1 MTPRRFAAIGV
12 AAATAFAG
20 IALLVSGGRSRAD
33 ATTSSKRSVEPAT
46 TEAHRRATPGFSHDE
61 SGARRAAITYATSSE
76 RWLYLD
82 DSAITR
88 SVHAVATSGS
98 ADRLTADVLDE
109 VRATRE
115 ALVGAPRTWWIV
127 RPLASRV
134 TATDARRAEVE
145 VWVVTVLSATE
156 VAEPQADWRT
166 ITLEL
171 RWERADWRVADVA
184 DSAGPTPAEGP
195 RDRPWTAARLDR
207 ALEGF
212 VRAGIDE

>member
-1 MTPRRFAAIGV
+1 VTRHRVAAIGV
-12 AAATAFAG
+12 ATSLVVAG
-20 IALLVSGGRSRAD
+20 VVVLASGGGSRANATPRSQRTVSH
-33 ATTSSKRSVEPAT
+33 ATTAPHAT
-46 TEAHRRATPGFSHDE
+46 SDGFSHDE
-61 SGARRAAITYATSSE
+61 RGARRAAITYATSSE

-82 DSAITR
+82 DGAITR
-88 SVHAVATSGS
+88 AMHAIATRRS
-98 ADRLTADVLDE
+98 AERLTANVLDE

-115 ALVGAPRTWWIV
+115 ALLGAPRTWWIV

-212 VRAGIDE
+212 VRAGIDA